1 MLATEEVVQSTQQD
15 SAHMDPQI
23 SSSNSPRFTFGPI
36 LVVAG
41 FILVVLL
48 AGNMLFVYLR
58 DGVRL
63 EVQRNIAAVGVLKA
77 NQIND
82 WLNDHQTDA
91 GMLSGNSYL
100 LHEAQLWM
108 CDGAHND
115 ARRTQLVNRFE
126 EFINLLHYQAIVL
139 YDASGH
145 VLLSTGEYVPDA
157 LGMAKEART
166 VAASCQHKFI
176 DLHQYQDENRAIRLG
191 FMSPLLAGETCF
203 GALYLVEDPAR
214 YLFPLIHYWP
224 NESETAETQLVRKDG
239 DQVLFLDQLRYRPEP
254 PMTFRLPLDT
264 QQASAIA
271 LRGKQGLLEN
281 AQNYRGKSVLAYA
294 TAISGTPWMLISK
307 IDEDEAYRL
316 VNRLERMAGV
326 LVLFVFCLIGAWFWQ
341 WRRRVLA
348 ETRAAVLNQR
358 VIADELRIEGEKRFR
373 TIFELTSL
381 PMVRN
386 SLTGEYIEVN
396 EAWCKFF
403 GYSREEVLS
412 RHLTW
417 QQLTHPDDL
426 GASDSMLKMMLAG
439 KVPDYKVEKRYLH
452 KDGRVLWASVQVTL
466 VRNEQG
472 EPEFTIGTI
481 QDITERKQAEKMI
494 NFMAYH
500 DRLTGLPNRALL
512 FDRLSQAMSQAKRD
526 GKSVALLFADLDGF
540 KAVNDK
546 HGHEAGDNVL
556 KMAAQRFLACVREV
570 DTVAR
575 FGGDEFAIILGNLDD
590 SQQARGVAEKIVQA
604 FAQSMALA
612 DGSECSVGASVGISV
627 YPENGSAMD
636 NLMTAADQAMY
647 ESKHIGRNS
656 YTFYRA
662 KIALKDDPVWF
673 KIEDSHLVGVDEI
686 DEQHRNLVYMVNRL
700 NDALERDD
708 SSETI
713 LLMFDELQVA
723 TKHHFDTESRYMA
736 NCDYPERDAHE
747 AEHAQLLNQL
757 QHFKAQ
763 FNEGRELL
771 VLQSIKD
778 WLLGHI
784 TYSDK
789 KMATYL
795 AQHGV
800 E

>member
-1 MLATEEVVQSTQQD
+1 MTAEDAVLHKQQD
-15 SAHMDPQI
+15 SAHMDPQT
-23 SSSNSPRFTFGPI
+23 SSSNSPRFALRPV
-36 LVVAG
+36 LVFAG
-41 FILVVLL
+41 FILATLVS
-48 AGNMLFVYLR
+48 GNMLFVNMR
-58 DGVRL
+58 DGVKL
-63 EVQRNIAAVGVLKA
+63 EAQRNIAAVGALKA

-82 WLNDHQTDA
+82 WLDDHYTDA
-91 GMLSGNSYL
+91 GILSGNSYL
-100 LHEAQLWM
+100 LHEAKLWM
-108 CDGAHND
+108 RDGAHDD
-115 ARRTQLVNRFE
+115 ARRRQLLNRFE
-126 EFINLLHYQAIVL
+126 EFLNVLHYQTIVL

-145 VLLSTGEYVPDA
+145 VMLSAGEQVSDA
-157 LGMAKEART
+157 QDRGEDARA
-166 VAASCQHKFI
+166 VATSGQLKFI
-176 DLHQYQDENRAIRLG
+176 DLHQYRDGNRSIRLG
-191 FMSPLLAGETCF
+191 FMSPLLAGNAGF
-203 GALYLVEDPAR
+203 GAIYLVEDPAR

-224 NESETAETQLVRKDG
+224 NESDTAETQLVRKD
-239 DQVLFLDQLRYRPEP
+239 DNQVLFLDQLRYRPEP
-254 PMTFRLPLDT
+254 PLAFRLPLDT
-264 QQASAIA
+264 PQLASAIA

-294 TAISGTPWMLISK
+294 TAINGTPWMLISK
-307 IDEDEAYRL
+307 IDEDEAYRM
-316 VNRLERMAGV
+316 VNRMERMAGV
-326 LVLFVFCLIGAWFWQ
+326 LALFIFCLIGAWFWQ
-341 WRRRVLA
+341 WRRRVSA
-348 ETRAAVLNQR
+348 ETEAAILSQR

-373 TIFELTSL
+373 MIFELTSL

-386 SLTGEYIEVN
+386 SLTGEFIEVN
-396 EAWCKFF
+396 EAWCKLF
-403 GYSREEVLS
+403 GYSQEEVLS
-412 RHLTW
+412 RHLNW
-417 QQLTHPDDL
+417 QQMTHPDDL
-426 GASDSMLKMMLAG
+426 GPTDSMLKKMLAG
-439 KVPDYKVEKRYLH
+439 EIADYKMEKRYIH
-452 KDGRVLWASVQVTL
+452 KDGRVLWGSVQVKL
-466 VRNEQG
+466 VRNEKG

-546 HGHEAGDNVL
+546 YGHEAGDNVL

-590 SQQARGVAEKIVQA
+590 PQQARGVAEKVVQA
-604 FAQSMALA
+604 FAQSMVLA
-612 DGSECSVGASVGISV
+612 DGNECNVGASVGISV
-627 YPENGSAMD
+627 YPDHGSAMD

-647 ESKHIGRNS
+647 ESKRIGKNT
-656 YTFYRA
+656 YTFYKEKA
-662 KIALKDDPVWF
+662 PPKNDSIWF
-673 KIEDSHLVGVDEI
+673 KIEDSHLVGVEEI

-700 NDALERDD
+700 NDALKRDD

-723 TKHHFDTESRYMA
+723 TKHHFDTESRYMTT
-736 NCDYPERDAHE
+736 CHYPERDAHE
-747 AEHAQLLNQL
+747 SEHTQLLNQL

-771 VLQSIKD
+771 ALQSIKD

-795 AQHGV
+795 AQNGV
-800 E
+800 K

>member
-1 MLATEEVVQSTQQD
+1 MSATEDVFQNKQQD
-15 SAHMDPQI
+15 LAHMDLQ
-23 SSSNSPRFTFGPI
+23 SSNSNSPRFIPGSI
-36 LVVAG
+36 LVFAA
-41 FILVVLL
+41 FIFATLL
-48 AGNMLFVYLR
+48 AGNMLFVYMR

-63 EVQRNIAAVGVLKA
+63 EAQRSIAEVGALKA

-82 WLNDHQTDA
+82 WLDDHQTDA
-91 GMLSGNSYL
+91 GMLSGNSHL
-100 LHEAQLWM
+100 LHEARLWM
-108 CDGAHND
+108 REGAHDD
-115 ARRTQLVNRFE
+115 ARRRQLLSRFE
-126 EFINLLHYQAIVL
+126 EFIILLHYQAVVL

-191 FMSPLLAGETCF
+191 FMSPLLADETCF
-203 GALYLVEDPAR
+203 GAIYLVEDPAR

-254 PMTFRLPLDT
+254 PLTFRLPLDT

-307 IDEDEAYRL
+307 IDEEEAYRL
-316 VNRLERMAGV
+316 INRMELMAGV
-326 LVLFVFCLIGAWFWQ
+326 LALFVFCLIGTWFWQ

-348 ETRAAVLNQR
+348 EAETAVLNQR
-358 VIADELRIEGEKRFR
+358 VIADGLRMEGEKRFR

-386 SLTGEYIEVN
+386 SLTGEFIEVN
-396 EAWCKFF
+396 EAWCKLF
-403 GYSREEVLS
+403 GYNQEEVLS
-412 RHLTW
+412 QHLTW

-426 GASDSMLKMMLAG
+426 GPSDSMMKKMLAG
-439 KVPDYKVEKRYLH
+439 EMADYKVEKRYLH
-452 KDGRVLWASVQVTL
+452 KNGKVLWASVQVTL
-466 VRNEQG
+466 VRNEKG

-546 HGHEAGDNVL
+546 YGHEAGDNVL

-590 SQQARGVAEKIVQA
+590 SQQARGVAEKVVQA
-604 FAQSMALA
+604 FAQSMVLT
-612 DGSECSVGASVGISV
+612 DGSECNVGVSVGISV

-647 ESKHIGRNS
+647 ESKHTGRNS
-656 YTFYRA
+656 YTFYQA
-662 KIALKDDPVWF
+662 KTALKDDPIWF
-673 KIEDSHLVGVDEI
+673 KIEDSQLVGLEEI

-700 NDALERDD
+700 NDALKRDD

-800 E
+800 A

>member
-1 MLATEEVVQSTQQD
+1 MATEEVVQSKQQD
-15 SAHMDPQI
+15 SAHMNPQI
-23 SSSNSPRFTFGPI
+23 SSSNSPRFAPGPI
-36 LVVAG
+36 MVFAG
-41 FILVVLL
+41 FIFATMLT
-48 AGNMLFVYLR
+48 GNMLFVYMR

-63 EVQRNIAAVGVLKA
+63 EAQRSIAEVGALKA

-82 WLNDHQTDA
+82 WLDDHQTDA
-91 GMLSGNSYL
+91 GMLSGNAHL
-100 LHEAQLWM
+100 LHEARLWM
-108 CDGAHND
+108 REGAHDD
-115 ARRTQLVNRFE
+115 ARRTQLLSRFQ
-126 EFINLLHYQAIVL
+126 EFINLLHYQAVVM

-145 VLLSTGEYVPDA
+145 VLLSTGEHVPDA
-157 LGMAKEART
+157 REMAKEARAA
-166 VAASCQHKFI
+166 AASCQRKFI
-176 DLHQYQDENRAIRLG
+176 DLHQYQEESRAIRLG
-191 FMSPLLAGETCF
+191 FMSPLLADGTCF
-203 GALYLVEDPAR
+203 GAIYLVEDPAR

-239 DQVLFLDQLRYRPEP
+239 DQVLFLDQLRYRSEP
-254 PMTFRLPLDT
+254 PLTFKLPLDT

-281 AQNYRGKSVLAYA
+281 AQNYRGKTVLAYA
-294 TAISGTPWMLISK
+294 AAISGTPWMLISK
-307 IDEDEAYRL
+307 IDEEEAYRL
-316 VNRLERMAGV
+316 VDRMERTAGV
-326 LVLFVFCLIGAWFWQ
+326 LVLFVFCLIGTWFWQ

-348 ETRAAVLNQR
+348 EAETAVLNQR
-358 VIADELRIEGEKRFR
+358 VIADGLRMEGEKRFR

-386 SLTGEYIEVN
+386 SLTGEFIEVN
-396 EAWCKFF
+396 EAWCKLF
-403 GYSREEVLS
+403 GYNQEEVLS
-412 RHLTW
+412 QHLTW

-426 GASDSMLKMMLAG
+426 GPSDSMMKKMLAG
-439 KVPDYKVEKRYLH
+439 EMADYKVEQRYHH
-452 KDGRVLWASVQVTL
+452 KDGKVLWASVQVTL
-466 VRNEQG
+466 VRNEKG
-472 EPEFTIGTI
+472 EPEFAIGTI

-662 KIALKDDPVWF
+662 KTALKDDPVWF

>member
-1 MLATEEVVQSTQQD
+1 MLATEEVAQSKQQD
-15 SAHMDPQI
+15 TAHMNRQI
-23 SSSNSPRFTFGPI
+23 SSSNSPRFSPGSI
-36 LVVAG
+36 LIFAG
-41 FILVVLL
+41 FIFATLV
-48 AGNMLFVYLR
+48 AGNMLFVYMR

-63 EVQRNIAAVGVLKA
+63 EAQRSIAEVGALKA
-77 NQIND
+77 NRIND
-82 WLNDHQTDA
+82 WLDDHQADA
-91 GMLSGNSYL
+91 GMLSGNSHL

-108 CDGAHND
+108 REGAHDD
-115 ARRTQLVNRFE
+115 ARRRQILSRFK
-126 EFINLLHYQAIVL
+126 EFINLLHYQAVVM

-145 VLLSTGEYVPDA
+145 VLLSTGEHVQDA
-157 LGMAKEART
+157 REMAKEART
-166 VAASCQHKFI
+166 VTTSCQHKFI

-191 FMSPLLAGETCF
+191 FMSPLLADETCF
-203 GALYLVEDPAR
+203 GAIYLVEDPAR

-254 PMTFRLPLDT
+254 PLTFRLPLDT

-294 TAISGTPWMLISK
+294 AAISGTPWMLVSK

-316 VNRLERMAGV
+316 VNRMERTAGI
-326 LVLFVFCLIGAWFWQ
+326 LVLFVFFLIGTWFWQ

-348 ETRAAVLNQR
+348 EAETAVLNQR
-358 VIADELRIEGEKRFR
+358 VIADGLRMEGEKRFR

-386 SLTGEYIEVN
+386 SLTGEFIEVN
-396 EAWCKFF
+396 EAWCKLF
-403 GYSREEVLS
+403 GYNQEEVLS
-412 RHLTW
+412 QHLTW

-426 GASDSMLKMMLAG
+426 GPSDSMLKRMLAG
-439 KVPDYKVEKRYLH
+439 ELADYKIEKRYLH
-452 KDGRVLWASVQVTL
+452 KDGKVLWASVQVTL
-466 VRNEQG
+466 VRNEKG

-590 SQQARGVAEKIVQA
+590 PQQAKGVAEKVVQA
-604 FAQSMALA
+604 FAQSMVLT
-612 DGSECSVGASVGISV
+612 DGSECNVGASVGISV

-647 ESKHIGRNS
+647 ESKRIGKNS
-656 YTFYRA
+656 YTFYQS
-662 KIALKDDPVWF
+662 KTSLKVDPIWF
-673 KIEDSHLVGVDEI
+673 KIEDSHLVGVEEI

-700 NDALERDD
+700 NDALKRDD
-708 SSETI
+708 SPETI

-723 TKHHFDTESRYMA
+723 TKHHFDTENRYMA
-736 NCDYPERDAHE
+736 NCHYPKQDAHE
-747 AEHAQLLNQL
+747 AEHTQLLNQL
-757 QHFKAQ
+757 QHFKSQ
-763 FNEGRELL
+763 FNEGRVLL
-771 VLQSIKD
+771 ALQSIKD

-789 KMATYL
+789 KMAAYL
-795 AQHGV
+795 ALHGV
-800 E
+800 K

>member
-1 MLATEEVVQSTQQD
+1 MLATEEVVQSKQQD
-15 SAHMDPQI
+15 SAHMNPQI
-23 SSSNSPRFTFGPI
+23 SSSNSPRFAPGPI
-36 LVVAG
+36 MVFAG
-41 FILVVLL
+41 FIFATMLT
-48 AGNMLFVYLR
+48 GNMLFVYMR

-63 EVQRNIAAVGVLKA
+63 EAQRSIAEVGALKA

-82 WLNDHQTDA
+82 WLDDHQTDA
-91 GMLSGNSYL
+91 GMLSGNAHL
-100 LHEAQLWM
+100 LHEARLWM
-108 CDGAHND
+108 REGAHDD
-115 ARRTQLVNRFE
+115 ARRTQLLSRFQ
-126 EFINLLHYQAIVL
+126 EFINLLHYQAVVM

-145 VLLSTGEYVPDA
+145 VLLSTGEHVPDA
-157 LGMAKEART
+157 REMAKEARAA
-166 VAASCQHKFI
+166 AASCQRKFI
-176 DLHQYQDENRAIRLG
+176 DLHQYQEESRAIRLG
-191 FMSPLLAGETCF
+191 FMSPLLADGTCF
-203 GALYLVEDPAR
+203 GAIYLVEDPAR

-294 TAISGTPWMLISK
+294 TPISGTPWILVSK

-316 VNRLERMAGV
+316 INRMERTAGV
-326 LVLFVFCLIGAWFWQ
+326 LALFVFCLIGAGFWQ

-403 GYSREEVLS
+403 GYSQEEVLS

-426 GASDSMLKMMLAG
+426 GASDSILKTMLAG
-439 KVPDYKVEKRYLH
+439 NVPDYKIEKRYLH
-452 KDGRVLWASVQVTL
+452 KDGRVLWASEQVTL

-546 HGHEAGDNVL
+546 YGHEAGDNVL

-590 SQQARGVAEKIVQA
+590 PQQARGVAEKIVHA

-636 NLMTAADQAMY
+636 NLMTAADHAMY
-647 ESKHIGRNS
+647 ESKRIGKNT
-656 YTFYRA
+656 YTFF
-662 KIALKDDPVWF
+662 KENTSQKNDSIWF
-673 KIEDSHLVGVDEI
+673 KIDDSHLVGMDEI

-700 NDALERDD
+700 NDALKRDD

-784 TYSDK
+784 IYSDK

-795 AQHGV
+795 AQHGM

>member
-1 MLATEEVVQSTQQD
+1 MATEEVVQSKQQD
-15 SAHMDPQI
+15 SAHMNPQI
-23 SSSNSPRFTFGPI
+23 SSSNSPRFAPGPI
-36 LVVAG
+36 LVFAG
-41 FILVVLL
+41 FIFATMLT
-48 AGNMLFVYLR
+48 GNMLFVYMR

-63 EVQRNIAAVGVLKA
+63 EAQRSIAEVGALKA

-82 WLNDHQTDA
+82 WLDDHQTDA
-91 GMLSGNSYL
+91 GMLSGNAHL
-100 LHEAQLWM
+100 LNEARLWM
-108 CDGAHND
+108 REGAHDD
-115 ARRTQLVNRFE
+115 ARRTQLLGRFQ
-126 EFINLLHYQAIVL
+126 EFINLLHYQAVVM

-145 VLLSTGEYVPDA
+145 VLLSTGEHVPDA
-157 LGMAKEART
+157 REMAKEARA
-166 VAASCQHKFI
+166 VAASCQRKFI
-176 DLHQYQDENRAIRLG
+176 DLHQYQEESRAIRLG
-191 FMSPLLAGETCF
+191 FMSPLLADGTCF
-203 GALYLVEDPAR
+203 GAIYLVEDPAR

-254 PMTFRLPLDT
+254 PLAFRLPLDT

-294 TAISGTPWMLISK
+294 TTISGTPWMLISK
-307 IDEDEAYRL
+307 VDEDEAYRL
-316 VNRLERMAGV
+316 VNRMERTAGV
-326 LVLFVFCLIGAWFWQ
+326 LVLFVFCLIGTWFWQ

-348 ETRAAVLNQR
+348 EAETAVLNQR
-358 VIADELRIEGEKRFR
+358 VIADGLRMEGEKRFR

-386 SLTGEYIEVN
+386 SLTGEFIEVN
-396 EAWCKFF
+396 EAWCKLF
-403 GYSREEVLS
+403 GYNREEVLS
-412 RHLTW
+412 QHLTW

-426 GASDSMLKMMLAG
+426 GPSNSMMKKMLAG
-439 KVPDYKVEKRYLH
+439 EMADYKVEKRYHH
-452 KDGRVLWASVQVTL
+452 KDGKVLWASVQVTL
-466 VRNEQG
+466 VRNEKG

-540 KAVNDK
+540 KAVNDRY
-546 HGHEAGDNVL
+546 GHEAGDNVL

-590 SQQARGVAEKIVQA
+590 PQQARGVAEKVVRA
-604 FAQSMALA
+604 FAQSMALT
-612 DGSECSVGASVGISV
+612 DGSECNVGASVGISV

-636 NLMTAADQAMY
+636 SLMTAADQAMY
-647 ESKHIGRNS
+647 ESKRIGKNS
-656 YTFYRA
+656 YTFYQA
-662 KIALKDDPVWF
+662 KTSLKDDPIWF
-673 KIEDSHLVGVDEI
+673 RIEDSHLVGVEEI

-700 NDALERDD
+700 NDALKRDD